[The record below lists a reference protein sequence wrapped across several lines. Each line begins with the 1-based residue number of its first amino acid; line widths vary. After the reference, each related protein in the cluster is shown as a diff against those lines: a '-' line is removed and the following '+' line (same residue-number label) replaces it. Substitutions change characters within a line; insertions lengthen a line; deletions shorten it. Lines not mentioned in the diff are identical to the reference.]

1 MSCGIIH
8 LFSNILKSF
17 EQMIYYLHNLVKSFL
32 PKLSYVVFL
41 IRYNFSILSG
51 EKV

>member
-17 EQMIYYLHNLVKSFL
+17 EQMIYYLYNLVKSFL